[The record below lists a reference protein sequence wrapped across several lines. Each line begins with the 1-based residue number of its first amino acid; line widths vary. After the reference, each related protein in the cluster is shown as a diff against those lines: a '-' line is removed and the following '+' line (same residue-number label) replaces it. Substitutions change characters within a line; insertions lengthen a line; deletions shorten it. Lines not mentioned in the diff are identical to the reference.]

1 MRLRPKRSIALV
13 TVLLFM
19 LLVTIA
25 AAAALSLMTKQARLA
40 EHQIRRIKAFYAAES
55 ALNKAY
61 QALRANG
68 AAAGEWTETPA
79 NSGIWVWNWQ
89 GFDWNVSNDDAGS
102 TIGTRLVAVRY
113 DTTSTPPGQLSAT
126 VNYGP

>member
-1 MRLRPKRSIALV
+1 MMRLRPKRSIALV

-61 QALRANG
+61 QALQANG
-68 AAAGEWTETPA
+68 TAEWTEKT
-79 NSGIWVWNWQ
+79 SGIWVWNGQ
-89 GFDWNVSNDDAGS
+89 GFEWNVNDAGD
-102 TIGTRLVAVRY
+102 TRLVAVRY